1 MNRKISLIYENI
13 PKDTLSLMLFDCK
26 YRDQITMK
34 ELTDVYNNRE
44 LEFIVKKLKKL
55 LKFRYKLFYKN
66 SVTENIKSDL
76 ESHLNF
82 KSECM
87 VKTITEISYQLKN
100 NPFVYYLIPFDLSCM
115 FCKIYGCF
123 DLENAI
129 MGYVLQTCYYLP
141 KNNTF
146 EFKKINSF
154 KINYDRQC
162 CLTVNKMVSNIQ
174 KDLGKSLSESDL
186 VNLVKKRKEYKLKI
200 VDVYPNPKNL
210 SMLVKVVCRNVDYL
224 YFKSFIVFMN
234 EKTKVVYPQ
243 SKLPYQS
250 EKFDEKATEA
260 INKSLSLPFSIISG
274 EAGTGKTEILKEIN
288 SLYEKE
294 GVMTYTLSF
303 TGISVDNIKKRY
315 NNVKYNNNIMT
326 IDKFIH
332 SNCME
337 IAHVIIIDE
346 ISMLSIKKMAYL
358 VNLFDHP
365 IQIILVGDMNQLK
378 PVDYAIGLFDCFKH
392 LMDKLPY
399 TELVKNYRIKDDTGV
414 IIKNAK
420 KFLEKSFVPGMFI
433 EFNDNFK
440 IVDDVFYKDFYTMK
454 EDLIKKQIIC
464 KKNIT
469 VENINNDLQEILLS
483 KNILN
488 NNYIQIG
495 KSKFYEGDKIICKK
509 NGDFIFNGSMGVIQY
524 IGCIHFT
531 FCSMNCKKLYRC
543 QAFTSNNQYKELYI
557 CEKRLKDPSSIKCC
571 KNGFV
576 EKLLG
581 FTVEINKENH
591 VIPCINNLN
600 PYHKKLKLKDH
611 LRKIIISND
620 FSLGYCITCHKYQGS
635 QAKEILYIIEDSSTQ
650 RSHFYTSIT
659 RAEEKVFINNYN
671 SYVVKNEQNKLE
683 MFSSIFIKYLSTGKM
698 FNNIE
703 ETYKR
708 DRIEEKNNII

>member
-13 PKDTLSLMLFDCK
+13 QKDDLSLMLFDCK
-26 YRDQITMK
+26 YRDNINMK
-34 ELTDVYNNRE
+34 ELNDVYNKKE

-55 LKFRYKLFYKN
+55 LKFRYKLFYNNTVTKN
-66 SVTENIKSDL
+66 ISSDL
-76 ESHLNF
+76 DSHLNF
-82 KSECM
+82 KAECM
-87 VKTITEISYQLKN
+87 VKTINEISYQLRI

-154 KINYDRQC
+154 KINYDKQC
-162 CLTVNKMVSNIQ
+162 CLSVYKMISNIQ
-174 KDLGKSLSESDL
+174 NDLGKSLSEIDL
-186 VNLVKKRKEYKLKI
+186 INLVKKRKEYKLKI

-210 SMLVKVVCRNVDYL
+210 SMLIKVVCRNVDYL

-234 EKTKVVYPQ
+234 EKTKVIYPQ

-250 EKFDEKATEA
+250 EKFDEKAIEA

-294 GVMTYTLSF
+294 GVMPYTLSF

-332 SNCME
+332 SGCME

-378 PVDYAIGLFDCFKH
+378 PVDYPIGLFDCFKN
-392 LMDKLPY
+392 LMDRLPY
-399 TELVKNYRIKDDTGV
+399 TELIKNYRIKDDTGV

-420 KFLEKSFVPGMFI
+420 KFLDKTFVPGVFVD
-433 EFNDNFK
+433 FNDNFK
-440 IVDDVFYKDFYTMK
+440 VVDDVFYKDFYRLK

-464 KKNIT
+464 KKNLT
-469 VENINNDLQEILLS
+469 VENINNDLQDILLT
-483 KNILN
+483 KNVLN
-488 NNYIQIG
+488 NNYIQLG
-495 KSKFYEGDKIICKK
+495 KSRFYEGDKIICKK
-509 NGDFIFNGSMGVIQY
+509 KWRFYIQWKYGCYTIYRMYTFYFLFN
-524 IGCIHFT
+524 
-531 FCSMNCKKLYRC
+531 
-543 QAFTSNNQYKELYI
+543 EL
-557 CEKRLKDPSSIKCC
+557 
-571 KNGFV
+571 
-576 EKLLG
+576 
-581 FTVEINKENH
+581 
-591 VIPCINNLN
+591 
-600 PYHKKLKLKDH
+600 
-611 LRKIIISND
+611 
-620 FSLGYCITCHKYQGS
+620 
-635 QAKEILYIIEDSSTQ
+635 
-650 RSHFYTSIT
+650 
-659 RAEEKVFINNYN
+659 
-671 SYVVKNEQNKLE
+671 
-683 MFSSIFIKYLSTGKM
+683 
-698 FNNIE
+698 
-703 ETYKR
+703 
-708 DRIEEKNNII
+708 